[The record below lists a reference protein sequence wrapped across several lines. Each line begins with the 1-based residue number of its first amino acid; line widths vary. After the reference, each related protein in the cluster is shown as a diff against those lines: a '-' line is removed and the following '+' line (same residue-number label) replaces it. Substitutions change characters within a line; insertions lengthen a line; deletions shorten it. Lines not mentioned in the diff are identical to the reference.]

1 MAFHL
6 KPRWVLLL
14 VLIVFIA
21 CKIPHLYYP
30 YYWDESWPYGTAI
43 QEMYRHGI
51 SLMPNAIDA
60 EISRGHPLF
69 FHSIAA
75 IWMHIFGS
83 SHFAMHSF
91 ALFISVLFLIAIY
104 EVGLRLFNQRV
115 AVTSILIVATQ
126 VVFFVQSSFVLFEML
141 VAFLAFLSIYFYVK
155 DKYVLT
161 ILCLTALFYTK
172 ESGLIVGFVIGL
184 DAVVGLFNKQIATK
198 TRLWRIVS
206 IAIPC
211 ALIGIYFIIQKHV
224 RGWYIFPLYNEL
236 IEHSWQSFWYKFR
249 MSCIRGAFY
258 ENLKFYYFIVLMA
271 LSIIAAVKN
280 KSLKYLAFLI
290 PAIIIY
296 YFVDDMRAGRILPS
310 IPFFILFVLSVFY
323 FLYVFSNSKFYVKT
337 EQRRFIVLT
346 GLFILCFLCFSTM
359 NFFTY
364 RYLIVAIIPLLF
376 LTAVFYDMLITHSFK
391 ALYYLLL
398 AIILLIGFF
407 SFKFNDGY
415 GDADLGAFDAMDMQ
429 QNIAGYMSSNN
440 YYNNCIGGGLFL
452 TNQSLVNADAGYTK
466 DSKSFKTVRS
476 EIDRNT
482 EFAIFDNI
490 SPDSR
495 YNDIKRDTSFLLVYT
510 YVNKKKRKIWAE
522 IYQRK

>member
-1 MAFHL
+1 MTLFIRN
-6 KPRWVLLL
+6 RWILFS
-14 VLIVFIA
+14 VLIVFII
-21 CKIPHLYYP
+21 CKIHHLYYP
-30 YYWDESWPYGTAI
+30 YYWDESWPYAPAI
-43 QEMYRHGI
+43 KDLYHHGI

-91 ALFISVLFLIAIY
+91 ALFISVLFLITIY

-115 AVTSILIVATQ
+115 AVISILLVATQ
-126 VVFFVQSSFVLFEML
+126 VVFFVQSSFVLLEML
-141 VAFLAFLSIYFYVK
+141 VAFLAFLSIYFYIK
-155 DKYVLT
+155 DRYILT
-161 ILCLTALFYTK
+161 VLCLTALFYTK
-172 ESGLIVGFVIGL
+172 ESGLIAGFVIGL
-184 DAVVGLFNKQIATK
+184 DAIAGMFNKQVSSK
-198 TRLWRIVS
+198 TRLLRIVS

-211 ALIGIYFIIQKHV
+211 VLIGIYFIIQKQV

-236 IEHSWQSFWYKFR
+236 IEHSWKSFWYKFR
-249 MSCIRGAFY
+249 ISCVRGAFY
-258 ENLKFYYFIVLMA
+258 ENIKFYYFIVLMA
-271 LSIIAAVKN
+271 LSIIAAIKD
-280 KSLKYLAFLI
+280 KSIKYLVLLT
-290 PAIIIY
+290 PAVIIY

-323 FLYVFSNSKFYVKT
+323 FLYIFSRPEFYVKT

-346 GLFILCFLCFSTM
+346 SLFILVFLCFSTM

-364 RYLIVAIIPLLF
+364 RYLLAAIIPLLF
-376 LTAVFYDMLITHSFK
+376 LTAAFYDMLITHSFK
-391 ALYYLLL
+391 ILYYPFLG
-398 AIILLIGFF
+398 IILLIGFF
-407 SFKFNDGY
+407 SFKLNDGY

-452 TNQSLVNADAGYTK
+452 TNQSLVNADAGYSK
-466 DSKSFKTVRS
+466 DNKSFKTIRS
-476 EIDRNT
+476 EIDKST

-495 YNDIKRDTSFLLVYT
+495 YNDIKGDTSFTLVYRYT
-510 YVNKKKRKIWAE
+510 NKKKGKVWAE
-522 IYQRK
+522 IYHRK